1 MIFFFR
7 RLLINTGKVIPFILA
22 AVVCF
27 GYGELWS
34 AIQEKRMVVMTSSVS
49 FYYTPCSDFIGQIV
63 YIDMFDVLLLYILA
77 VALQFCWRNML
88 AIHYLALNLAVRAA
102 LEASIIDERLTV
114 PLCTVMFALGLYC
127 AFSSIYAYILGIVR
141 KHYTFIKTNEK

>member
-1 MIFFFR
+1 MISVFR
-7 RLLINTGKVIPFILA
+7 RLLINAGKVIPFILA
-22 AVVCF
+22 AIIAL
-27 GYGELWS
+27 GYGELAW
-34 AIQEKRMVVMTSSVS
+34 AIHGERIIVINDTVD
-49 FYYTPCSDFIGQIV
+49 FYYTPCSDFLGQIIYV
-63 YIDMFDVLLLYILA
+63 DVLDVLLFYILA